1 MYIAGSFILNNMVR
15 KIIIADNF
23 LSELGY
29 TPGAGEMLAQILSGE
44 NYSVVKAGK
53 SQNKFIRLLQM
64 LSAIWKHRRKATVII
79 ATYSTQAFYFAV
91 ACAALCKAL
100 RMPYI
105 AWLHGGNLPNRIKRS
120 ASLSKII
127 FTRSEMNVAV
137 SGYLYQIF
145 IEKKWECVV
154 IPNGIALHDYPFKQ
168 RKNIQP
174 RLLWVRS
181 FHQLYNPQL
190 AIEIVRI
197 LIEHH
202 PEVSLT
208 MVGPDKDGSIDACK
222 TLVMQYGF
230 EEKVTFTGLLPKP
243 EWIILSADH
252 DIFLNTTNIDN
263 APVSVVE
270 AMALGL
276 IVISTN
282 VGGLPFI
289 INEKN
294 GVLLPPGKAEFFAEK
309 IAYLLHHPDE
319 CEALSQQANSYTQ
332 QYNQPNIALQWKQL
346 IESIPHQ

>member
-1 MYIAGSFILNNMVR
+1 MPAVLFLKYMVR

-23 LSELGY
+23 LSAQGY
-29 TPGAGEMLAQILSGE
+29 SPGAGEMLAQILSGK

-79 ATYSTQAFYFAV
+79 STYSTQAFYFAV

-105 AWLHGGNLPNRIKRS
+105 AWLHGGDLPQRFKRS
-120 ASLSKII
+120 ATISNYLFSN
-127 FTRSEMNVAV
+127 SEMNVAV

-145 IEKKWECVV
+145 IEKKWKCTV
-154 IPNGIALHDYPFKQ
+154 IHNGIALQNYPFKQ

-202 PEVSLT
+202 PEVKLT
-208 MVGPDKDGSIDACK
+208 MVGPYKDGSIDACK

-230 EEKVTFTGLLPKP
+230 EEKVIFTGLLSKP
-243 EWIILSADH
+243 EWIRLSTDH
-252 DIFLNTTNIDN
+252 DIFLNTTNTDN
-263 APVSVVE
+263 APVSVIE
-270 AMALGL
+270 AMALGM
-276 IVISTN
+276 IVLSTD
-282 VGGLPFI
+282 VGGLPNI
-289 INEKN
+289 IDEKN
-294 GVLLPPGKAEFFAEK
+294 GVLLPPGNAEIFAEK
-309 IAYLLHHPDE
+309 IAYLLNHPED
-319 CEALSQQANSYTQ
+319 CEALSKQANSYAQ
-332 QYNQPNIALQWKQL
+332 QYDLPNITLQWKKL
-346 IESIPHQ
+346 MESMPH